1 MNFTKMH
8 GAANDYVFV
17 DARDINTD
25 WNKLAIQISDR
36 NKGIGS
42 DGLILALESDEY
54 DVKMRMFNSDGSE
67 GDMCGNGIRCLA
79 AFAIKTGFVKKDKQP
94 IFIETK
100 SGIKSV
106 TPIIQNNIISA
117 AKVNMGKPIFQ
128 PEIIP
133 VKIESQHEKIVDYPL
148 VVGGTQFDINCVS
161 MGNPHAIS
169 FISEPVD
176 SIDLIKLGPLVENHL
191 FFPKRINF
199 EIVNVINQS
208 YVKARVWER
217 GSGITMACGTGA
229 CAIVCA
235 GINTGILE
243 TKVQVE
249 LPGGILLI
257 EWSGNNNDDVMMTG
271 PLEEV
276 FEGTIKID

>member
-128 PEIIP
+128 PKLIP

>member
-79 AFAIKTGFVKKDKQP
+79 AFAIKTGFVKKDKHP

-133 VKIESQHEKIVDYPL
+133 VEIESQHEKIVDYPL

-199 EIVNVINQS
+199 EIVNVINES

>member
-79 AFAIKTGFVKKDKQP
+79 AFAIKTGFVKKDKHP

-133 VKIESQHEKIVDYPL
+133 VEIESQHEKIVDYPL
-148 VVGGTQFDINCVS
+148 AVGGTQFDINCVS

>member
-128 PEIIP
+128 PKLIP

-199 EIVNVINQS
+199 EIVNVINES

-235 GINTGILE
+235 GINAVILE
-243 TKVQVE
+243 RKVQVE

>member
-79 AFAIKTGFVKKDKQP
+79 AFAIKTGFVKKDKHP

-117 AKVNMGKPIFQ
+117 A
-128 PEIIP
+128 
-133 VKIESQHEKIVDYPL
+133 L
-148 VVGGTQFDINCVS
+148 
-161 MGNPHAIS
+161 
-169 FISEPVD
+169 
-176 SIDLIKLGPLVENHL
+176 
-191 FFPKRINF
+191 
-199 EIVNVINQS
+199 
-208 YVKARVWER
+208 
-217 GSGITMACGTGA
+217 
-229 CAIVCA
+229 
-235 GINTGILE
+235 
-243 TKVQVE
+243 
-249 LPGGILLI
+249 
-257 EWSGNNNDDVMMTG
+257 
-271 PLEEV
+271 
-276 FEGTIKID
+276 

>member
-17 DARDINTD
+17 DARDIITD

-79 AFAIKTGFVKKDKQP
+79 AFAIKTGFVKKDKHP

-199 EIVNVINQS
+199 EIVNVINES

-235 GINTGILE
+235 GINAGILE
-243 TKVQVE
+243 RKVQVE

>member
-128 PEIIP
+128 PKLIP

-148 VVGGTQFDINCVS
+148 AVGGTQFDINCVS

>member
-1 MNFTKMH
+1 MH

-100 SGIKSV
+100 SGVKSV

-128 PEIIP
+128 PKLIP

-199 EIVNVINQS
+199 EIVNVINES

>member
-128 PEIIP
+128 PKLIP

-199 EIVNVINQS
+199 EIVNVINES